1 MCQWLVDK
9 LAGKSKIVAT
19 VVLGSQERRP
29 RRRVLSVKH
38 SVLGKNPCPSAARIN
53 TTPDVAL
60 PVERTSHVDAG

>member
-9 LAGKSKIVAT
+9 LAGKAR
-19 VVLGSQERRP
+19 LWQPWYWALRNAGRGGEF
-29 RRRVLSVKH
+29 SVKH